1 MNPCSLTGSCS
12 AHSKCSRAA
21 VANVA
26 RIHRQNTANPAGDT
40 CTRRGEAPTMIQTAR
55 VRAPAPAPAPHQ
67 RATIEVHANDDHP
80 QELHVLCARHSDR
93 ITQPAH

>member
-1 MNPCSLTGSCS
+1 
-12 AHSKCSRAA
+12 
-21 VANVA
+21 
-26 RIHRQNTANPAGDT
+26 
-40 CTRRGEAPTMIQTAR
+40 MIQTAR